1 MRLGAPLLVGLALA
15 GILWA
20 DSVRGESEPG
30 MCIPVIQPIR
40 DNRSAEAL
48 LAVAT
53 DEWYT
58 TSAIRLPGYD
68 SRELGVN
75 PLGLGRYRAQRF
87 VAVMA
92 GEGAR
97 HGVGAGQTFLV
108 FPFMHDGMCKPR
120 PTNLW
125 MWVSPGDTVTF
136 LLRPE
141 DRGLAP
147 GGEPMFPQWTLK
159 GPYPLSSHASASPRA
174 ERDPQERTGRQF
186 FDWVHQLPPA
196 AGIRQDHR

>member
-1 MRLGAPLLVGLALA
+1 MRLGAPLLLGLALA
-15 GILWA
+15 NVLWT
-20 DSVRGESEPG
+20 DSARGESEPG
-30 MCIPVIQPIR
+30 MCIPVIKAIR
-40 DNRSAEAL
+40 ENRSQEAL

-68 SRELGVN
+68 SRELGLN
-75 PLGLGRYRAQRF
+75 PLGVGRYRAQRF

-97 HGVGAGQTFLV
+97 HGVVAGQTFLV
-108 FPFMHDGMCKPR
+108 FPFEHDSMCRRR
-120 PTNLW
+120 PTNGL

-136 LLRPE
+136 LLRRE

-147 GGEPMFPQWTLK
+147 GGEPMFSQWTRE
-159 GPYPLSSHASASPRA
+159 GPYPLSSHASARPRG

-196 AGIRQDHR
+196 AGLREDRR